1 LSRSV
6 ALERGIS
13 VIVPTYCRASEI
25 DTLLFPSLLEQSL
38 HPKEV
43 IVVDDTPDDSV
54 KLVCEKWSPLFAPAK
69 VPVIYLRNQ
78 PPRSTAKAKKYG
90 GSKASGDLLTF
101 LDSDLILD
109 CDYLRCILEVFLND
123 PQSVG
128 VQGFIVN
135 SAGDSRIQ
143 AFRRVIK
150 HPEGIGYAVLSSFLR
165 NFLALT
171 IPSTNSCRMFEYPQT
186 LDKTIACDWVNWSN
200 ATIIHKVFSSIEP
213 DEGLKGYSYGGD
225 VLFSLQLRQY
235 GRLYITPNAKC
246 THLYSASG
254 RTDQASLLKQE
265 KYFLG
270 KVFGLRGPAVYYGR
284 RVFFSLMGALGF
296 MQK

>member
-1 LSRSV
+1 
-6 ALERGIS
+6 
-13 VIVPTYCRASEI
+13 VPTYCRASEI

-38 HPKEV
+38 HPREV

-54 KLVCEKWSPLFAPAK
+54 QLVCEKWSQLFAPSK

-101 LDSDLILD
+101 LDSDLVLD
-109 CDYLRCILEVFLND
+109 RDYLRCILKVFSKD

-135 SAGDSRIQ
+135 SASDSRIQ
-143 AFRRVIK
+143 DFRRVIK
-150 HPEGIGYAVLSSFLR
+150 HPEGIRYAVLSSFLR

-171 IPSTNSCRMFEYPQT
+171 IPSTNSCRMFEYPQI
-186 LDKTIACDWVNWSN
+186 LDNTITCDWVNWSN
-200 ATIIHKVFSSIEP
+200 ATIRRKVFSSIEP

-225 VLFSLQLRQY
+225 VLFSLQLRKF
-235 GRLYITPNAKC
+235 GSLYITPNAKC
-246 THLYSASG
+246 THLYSPSG
-254 RTDQASLLKQE
+254 RTDQSSLLKQE
-265 KYFLG
+265 KYFLR
-270 KVFGLRGPAVYYGR
+270 KVFGLRGSAIYYSR
-284 RVFFSLMGALGF
+284 RIFFSCMGALGF
-296 MQK
+296 MQKQRV